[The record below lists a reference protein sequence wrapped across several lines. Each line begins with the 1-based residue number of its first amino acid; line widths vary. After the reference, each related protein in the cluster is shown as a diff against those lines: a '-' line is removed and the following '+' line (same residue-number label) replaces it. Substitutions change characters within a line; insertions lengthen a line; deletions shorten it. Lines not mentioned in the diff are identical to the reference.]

1 VRRREILHGYC
12 RGLLLPNERKSMEP
26 IAVRM
31 DPSHARASREAVQ
44 QFITDSNWDYQAL
57 LRGAREYAL
66 PLLLRTGPMEAWI
79 IDDTAFPKSGS
90 DSVGMARQWCGTKGK
105 QDNCQDAVSISVA
118 NRETSL
124 PCAFR
129 LYLPESWCKDA
140 AALKKVGVPESIQ
153 FQTKGVIAEDLI
165 LQLRREGVAPAPVL
179 ADAAYGDKWE
189 FREFLTSLEMR
200 YVMAIK
206 PGTTV
211 WAPGTRPLPPKPW
224 CGRGL
229 GPNRL
234 QVDPDHPPKSVAD
247 LAMDLRAGKW
257 KVVPWEEGSRGAM
270 KSRFAALRVR
280 CAHRTEKQM
289 RVPPL
294 QWLLIE
300 WPEGKPEP
308 TDFWFSTLPASTPIE
323 ELVRMAKLRWRIER
337 DYQVLKG
344 HLGLDHFEGRTWRG
358 FHRHA
363 SLSIAAYAFL
373 LAEDARLFL
382 PTIEETLQSVQ
393 FDLSRNHPWS
403 PPPRRRGAPC
413 IDLPG
418 DPADP
423 DRPGSNHPNGPLSL
437 LRKILPDRGQGRLAV
452 NRVRPACDRDPCGT
466 EGADPDLGEALS
478 RWRAIIPER
487 SYSGPAKA
495 ANLPLTEG

>member
-118 NRETSL
+118 NRE
-124 PCAFR
+124 
-129 LYLPESWCKDA
+129 
-140 AALKKVGVPESIQ
+140 
-153 FQTKGVIAEDLI
+153 
-165 LQLRREGVAPAPVL
+165 
-179 ADAAYGDKWE
+179 
-189 FREFLTSLEMR
+189 TSLEMR

-344 HLGLDHFEGRTWRG
+344 QLGLDHFEGRTWRG

>member
-1 VRRREILHGYC
+1 MPWILRKVSIGGSKSPSTNYSKTC
-12 RGLLLPNERKSMEP
+12 IEPTGAEARNPPWLLPGLLLPNERKSMEP

-118 NRETSL
+118 NRE
-124 PCAFR
+124 
-129 LYLPESWCKDA
+129 
-140 AALKKVGVPESIQ
+140 
-153 FQTKGVIAEDLI
+153 
-165 LQLRREGVAPAPVL
+165 
-179 ADAAYGDKWE
+179 
-189 FREFLTSLEMR
+189 TSLEMR

-344 HLGLDHFEGRTWRG
+344 QLGLDHFEGRTWRG

>member
-1 VRRREILHGYC
+1 MPWILRKVSIGGSKSPSTNYSKTC
-12 RGLLLPNERKSMEP
+12 IEPTGAEARNPAWLLPGLLLPNERKSMEP

-118 NRETSL
+118 NRE
-124 PCAFR
+124 
-129 LYLPESWCKDA
+129 
-140 AALKKVGVPESIQ
+140 
-153 FQTKGVIAEDLI
+153 
-165 LQLRREGVAPAPVL
+165 
-179 ADAAYGDKWE
+179 
-189 FREFLTSLEMR
+189 TSLEMR

-344 HLGLDHFEGRTWRG
+344 QLGLDHFEGRTWRG

-403 PPPRRRGAPC
+403 PPPRPRGAPC